1 METVKEIQ
9 KPVYKSIFG
18 ARRGD
23 SPLRY
28 ETRYV
33 VIDEHGSVSWD
44 CQTKESAQRFA
55 DARNTCN
62 REEEFRLAEIA
73 QHGRELTEEERALL
87 SKAYSK

>member
-9 KPVYKSIFG
+9 KPVFKSIFG

-23 SPLRY
+23 APISY

-33 VIDEHGSVSWD
+33 AMDESGSVSWD

-55 DARNTCN
+55 DARNEGN

-73 QHGRELTEEERALL
+73 QHGRELTDEERALL
-87 SKAYSK
+87 CKAH